1 MTKKSLPLSKVY
13 QLIEPGPVV
22 MVTTSLNGKANIMT
36 MSWHMMIDFEPP
48 ILAIVMS
55 DQNYSFNNLKKTKEC
70 VINIPTV
77 DLALKVVGVGN
88 TTGSKIDKFKKFK
101 LTQEPASQVKVPMIS
116 ECYANLECKVIDM
129 KMASKYNIFILE
141 VLKAWIAPSKKRP
154 LTIHHCGNGV
164 FTVDGRVVKLPS
176 KKK

>member
-1 MTKKSLPLSKVY
+1 MTKKSLPLSKAY

-55 DQNYSFNNLKKTKEC
+55 DQNYSFDNLKKTKEC

-77 DLALKVVGVGN
+77 ELALKVVGVGN
-88 TTGSKIDKFKKFK
+88 TTGSKIDKFKKFH

-129 KMASKYNIFILE
+129 KMAAKYNIFILE
-141 VLKAWIAPSKKRP
+141 CLKAWVAPSKKRP
-154 LTIHHCGNGV
+154 LTIHHCGDGV
-164 FTVDGRVVKLPS
+164 FTVDGRVIKLPS
-176 KKK
+176 QKK